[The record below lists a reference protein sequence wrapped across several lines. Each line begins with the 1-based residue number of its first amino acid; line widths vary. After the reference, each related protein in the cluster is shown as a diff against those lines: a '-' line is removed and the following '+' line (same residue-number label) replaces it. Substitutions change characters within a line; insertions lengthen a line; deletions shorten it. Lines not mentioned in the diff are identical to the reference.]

1 MENVKT
7 SVAQLEVSAGMAYAI
22 QLSDGRFIMID
33 GGEHF
38 DVDGERILRYLRE
51 KAQGEKP
58 VIAAWFFTHG
68 HSDHIQ
74 LAARFMVEYKNEVEI
89 EKIAYN
95 IPTNI
100 EYNGYDKTSKRNN
113 DESEAMWFQAVE
125 AYPNE
130 NLHILRTGDEFTIDN
145 VKVNV
150 LTTAFDKYPDPP
162 TNRNHTSAVMKFTF
176 SCGTSFLAFGDAGGE
191 RLFNLI
197 EQGSPIY
204 CSDEMLKSD
213 IMQVPHHGL
222 KVVHADGYDKVLA
235 LYRKVAPKICFWPQK
250 ATRFYNDKLCQDEQY
265 SYNRFLLDS
274 VKDKNFHQTQTV
286 VVEMEDL
293 HITLWK

>member
-1 MENVKT
+1 MENVKST
-7 SVAQLEVSAGMAYAI
+7 VAQLEVSAGMAYVI

-38 DVDGERILRYLRE
+38 DKDGERIFRYLCE
-51 KAQGEKP
+51 SAQGEKP
-58 VIAAWFFTHG
+58 VIATWFFTHG

-74 LAARFMVEYKNEVEI
+74 LAARFMEEYKNEVEI

-95 IPTNI
+95 IPTDI
-100 EYNGYDKTSKRNN
+100 DYDGYDKTSSRKN
-113 DESEAMWFQAVE
+113 DEAEAMWFQAVE
-125 AYPNE
+125 KYPNE
-130 NLHILRTGDEFTIDN
+130 ILHVLRTGDEFTIDN

-150 LTTAFDKYPDPP
+150 LTTAFEKYPDPP

-176 SCGTSFLAFGDAGGE
+176 SCGTSFLVFGDAGGE

-197 EQGSPIY
+197 EQDSPIY

-222 KVVHADGYDKVLA
+222 AVARSDGYDKVLA

-250 ATRFYNDKLCQDEQY
+250 ATRFYNDPWCQGEQY
-265 SYNRFLLDS
+265 SYNRYLMES
-274 VKDKNFHQTQTV
+274 VKEKNFHHTQTV
-286 VVEMEDL
+286 VVDMEDL